1 MNTSRTFATFLLPAI
16 LLLTSV
22 AATQSGPDPLVG
34 PWRGTL
40 LVGIA
45 KLEVVLHI
53 ERQDDGYHATFDS
66 VTQGARG
73 IPVASLAREGDTV
86 TAKLPRIGAEYV
98 ATFVAATDGAAAR
111 LDGTWKQGGRSLDLD
126 LEPGGE
132 KPLNRPQHPTGE
144 VPYGVEEVAFGHD
157 PKQPLA
163 ESFVVGQGAPV
174 TLAATLTL
182 PRGDGPHPVAVMIS
196 GSGPQDRD
204 ESLLGHKPFWVIA
217 DHLTRN
223 GVAVLRYDDRGTAGS
238 TGDFAAATSADF
250 AVDARAALRY
260 LRTRDDIDHARMGLI
275 GHSEGGLIAPMVAAG
290 PDRDLVAFA
299 VLLAPPAV
307 NIRDVITRQS
317 ALIGAAEG
325 GDPDEVALDAEMSG
339 AALAAVAANRDD
351 AKAREAALQA
361 IADEYW
367 PKLPEE
373 SRKQVGGTPADLA
386 KMMQRLNTPWMN
398 WLVHHDPVPTLKAM
412 RCEVLALF
420 GGKDLQ
426 VEPAQNV
433 PPLEAAL
440 AGRQPKATIVTID
453 GVNHLFQHTET
464 GKPSEYGDLEETFAP
479 KALQTIQH
487 WLDRILKR

>member
-1 MNTSRTFATFLLPAI
+1 
-16 LLLTSV
+16 
-22 AATQSGPDPLVG
+22 
-34 PWRGTL
+34 
-40 LVGIA
+40 
-45 KLEVVLHI
+45 
-53 ERQDDGYHATFDS
+53 
-66 VTQGARG
+66 
-73 IPVASLAREGDTV
+73 
-86 TAKLPRIGAEYV
+86 
-98 ATFVAATDGAAAR
+98 
-111 LDGTWKQGGRSLDLD
+111 
-126 LEPGGE
+126 
-132 KPLNRPQHPTGE
+132 
-144 VPYGVEEVAFGHD
+144 
-157 PKQPLA
+157 
-163 ESFVVGQGAPV
+163 
-174 TLAATLTL
+174 
-182 PRGDGPHPVAVMIS
+182 
-196 GSGPQDRD
+196 
-204 ESLLGHKPFWVIA
+204 
-217 DHLTRN
+217 
-223 GVAVLRYDDRGTAGS
+223 
-238 TGDFAAATSADF
+238 
-250 AVDARAALRY
+250 
-260 LRTRDDIDHARMGLI
+260 MGLI

-367 PKLPEE
+367 PKLPEA